1 MLPAWVMGF
10 PDGTESG
17 AYLALDMGGT
27 NLRVCEVV
35 LLNDGRKFDMI
46 QSKYRM
52 VQFIPFYKLTDS
64 KALQSTNRHGRR
76 AFRLHCRLSGKVFK
90 GQ

>member
-17 AYLALDMGGT
+17 AFLALDMGGT
-27 NLRVCEVV
+27 NLRVCEIV
-35 LLNDGRKFDMI
+35 LMKEGRKFDMI

-52 VQFIPFYKLTDS
+52 VIHLNFLLLMS
-64 KALQSTNRHGRR
+64 H
-76 AFRLHCRLSGKVFK
+76 LH
-90 GQ
+90 

>member
-17 AYLALDMGGT
+17 AFLALDMGGT

-35 LLNDGRKFDMI
+35 LIKESRKFDMI
-46 QSKYRM
+46 QSKY
-52 VQFIPFYKLTDS
+52 KLVPSEVETATDIS
-64 KALQSTNRHGRR
+64 SPPG
-76 AFRLHCRLSGKVFK
+76 
-90 GQ
+90 

>member
-17 AYLALDMGGT
+17 TYLALDMGGT

-35 LLNDGRKFDMI
+35 LMNEGRKFDMI

-52 VQFIPFYKLTDS
+52 VIRIHTQLP
-64 KALQSTNRHGRR
+64 
-76 AFRLHCRLSGKVFK
+76 C
-90 GQ
+90 

>member
-35 LLNDGRKFDMI
+35 LLNEGRKFDMI

-52 VQFIPFYKLTDS
+52 VQLSPEL
-64 KALQSTNRHGRR
+64 TNRLACPFENGHGRTT
-76 AFRLHCRLSGKVFK
+76 FRLHRRLPGKVLER
-90 GQ
+90 